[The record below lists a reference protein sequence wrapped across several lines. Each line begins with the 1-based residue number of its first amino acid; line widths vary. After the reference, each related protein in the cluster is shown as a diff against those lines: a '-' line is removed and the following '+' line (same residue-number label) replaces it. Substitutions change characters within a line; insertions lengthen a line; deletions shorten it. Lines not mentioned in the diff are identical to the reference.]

1 MDVYVLDKDF
11 SILDVCDDYKSIIWT
26 TRYFSP
32 GDFEL
37 YLPATDKN
45 IMLLKEDRYCVR
57 EQDRTNDTFKNVMV
71 IRKVQ
76 ITTSIEDGNYLIVTG
91 QCLKSV
97 LARRIVWQQTTI
109 TGLFE
114 LGIRKIVLENA
125 INPTIAARKI
135 SQLEL
140 GTLQGYTDTM
150 DKQVTGANLADFI
163 EEMCTAYGI
172 GWDVYIQNKKMRF
185 EFYKGED
192 RSYNQTVNPYVVFS
206 PEFDNLLTTDYQYDK
221 TNHRNVALVA
231 GEGEGLDRTTV
242 TVGTA
247 SGLDRYEL
255 FVDSRNTS
263 SNDGEITAADY
274 QKLLQEEGLENL
286 SSDENSILE
295 NITGEVEASTNYT
308 FGKDYFLG
316 DIVEVFNEYGI
327 ATTPRI
333 IEIIE
338 SEDDTGTYTIPTFS
352 TWEV

>member
-11 SILDVCDDYKSIIWT
+11 SIVDVCDDYKSIIWT
-26 TRYFSP
+26 TRYFAS

-37 YLPATDKN
+37 YLPATTKN
-45 IMLLKEDRYCVR
+45 ILLLQEDRYCVR
-57 EQDRTNDTFKNVMV
+57 DKDMAEDTFKNVMV

-76 ITTSIEDGNYLIVTG
+76 ITTSAENGNYLIVTG
-91 QCLKSV
+91 RCLKSI
-97 LARRIVWQQTTI
+97 LSRRIIWQQTTL
-109 TGLFE
+109 TGGFE
-114 LGIRKIVLENA
+114 TGIRKVVTENA
-125 INPTIAARKI
+125 VSPSDSARKI

-140 GTLQGYTDTM
+140 GTQQGYTDTI
-150 DKQVTGANLADFI
+150 DKQVTGANLETFI

-172 GWDVYIQNKKMRF
+172 GWDVYIQNKKMKF
-185 EFYKGED
+185 ELYKGAN
-192 RSYNQTVNPYVVFS
+192 RSYSQTENPYVVFS
-206 PEFDNLLTTDYQYDK
+206 PEYDNLLSTDYQYDK
-221 TNHRNVALVA
+221 TNYKNVALVA
-231 GEGEGLDRTTV
+231 GEGEGLARTTA

-255 FVDSRNTS
+255 YVDSRNTS
-263 SNDGEITAADY
+263 SNDGEITADEY

-295 NITGEVEASTNYT
+295 NITGEVEASTNYILN
-308 FGKDYFLG
+308 KDYFLG
-316 DIVEVFNEYGI
+316 DIVEVVNEYGI
-327 ATTPRI
+327 ETTPRI

>member
-71 IRKVQ
+71 IQKVQ
-76 ITTSIEDGNYLIVTG
+76 ITTSVEDGNYLIVTG
-91 QCLKSV
+91 QCLKSI
-97 LARRIVWQQTTI
+97 LARRIIWQQTTI

-125 INPTIAARKI
+125 ISPTISARKI
-135 SQLEL
+135 PQLEL

-221 TNHRNVALVA
+221 TDHRNVALVA

-316 DIVEVFNEYGI
+316 DIAEVFNEYGI